1 MAELESELQK
11 ASYESYNA
19 EHQLTQL
26 SLKVRG
32 ARGCHA
38 PEPHAPHARSQNADS
53 VFVQTALCEPFEW
66 GLNPI
71 PFPPPAER

>member
-11 ASYESYNA
+11 ASYEAYNA

-32 ARGCHA
+32 F
-38 PEPHAPHARSQNADS
+38 PERRFLWSYKLSFSMSRSNG
-53 VFVQTALCEPFEW
+53 V
-66 GLNPI
+66 
-71 PFPPPAER
+71 